1 MELAAIFL
9 TTRIVI
15 LKLIKFVHH
24 TKKKQKKEK
33 QSNNQT
39 KLGLT
44 YVTIEIGNTNE
55 NYKHA

>member
-15 LKLIKFVHH
+15 LNLIKFVHH
-24 TKKKQKKEK
+24 KQKRKKKKN
-33 QSNNQT
+33 SNNQT

-44 YVTIEIGNTNE
+44 YVNIEIGNTNE